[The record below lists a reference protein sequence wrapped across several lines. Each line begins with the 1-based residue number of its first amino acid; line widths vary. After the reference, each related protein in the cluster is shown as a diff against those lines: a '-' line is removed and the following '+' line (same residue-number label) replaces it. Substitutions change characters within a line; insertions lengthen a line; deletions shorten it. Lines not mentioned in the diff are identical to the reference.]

1 MMLGSK
7 GLLPSTMM
15 RSAPSATNVATCSCL
30 VGPNPTFAGA
40 SSAKWAFDP
49 YIIKSAFLKNDHKDW
64 EEKNEGIELRFA

>member
-1 MMLGSK
+1 MFSG
-7 GLLPSTMM
+7 
-15 RSAPSATNVATCSCL
+15 SCL